1 MKQRIIYVCSPLR
14 GDIEQNLKNAR
25 IYCRNIAKEYPD
37 TIPLAPHL
45 YCTQFLDDNHADER
59 ELGIAYT
66 LRNHPV
72 YTLIYKLYIHEK
84 AYGYVF
90 QRIPERKH
98 L

>member
-59 ELGIAYT
+59 ELGIAYGMQF
-66 LRNHPV
+66 LAICDE
-72 YTLIYKLYIHEK
+72 LWAFGLD
-84 AYGYVF
+84 
-90 QRIPERKH
+90 
-98 L
+98 